1 MPPNIQTASMRNCIQ
16 LAACSATQLLP
27 MNPELPADLF
37 TACLTTPI
45 KMALRWFVM
54 QNQGKL
60 APRITV
66 EMLDKIPGMILSC
79 ICFGTFWIWA
89 NFNPCRSLILL
100 TCKIMNIFRFR
111 AIWRSPDYARG
122 TKLDIHSNN

>member
-1 MPPNIQTASMRNCIQ
+1 MSTNIQTASMKNCIQ

-66 EMLDKIPGMILSC
+66 EMLDKIPGMILTPISDWL
-79 ICFGTFWIWA
+79 IF
-89 NFNPCRSLILL
+89 FNIGIYSKKS
-100 TCKIMNIFRFR
+100 TVQ
-111 AIWRSPDYARG
+111 
-122 TKLDIHSNN
+122 